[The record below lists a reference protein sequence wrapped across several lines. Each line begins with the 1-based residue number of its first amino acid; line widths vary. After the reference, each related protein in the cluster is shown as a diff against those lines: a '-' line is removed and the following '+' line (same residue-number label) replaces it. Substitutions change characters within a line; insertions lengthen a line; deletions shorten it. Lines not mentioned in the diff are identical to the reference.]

1 MVEMYFLHQFRKRMI
16 DLEMDF
22 NIVIPGKLYTNN
34 QSGVLS
40 NTQTIDGDKIKTVRS
55 KFPNKLS
62 SFFNFGNVDILT
74 EGDVGMMGAITMNF
88 VTAPSEVAK
97 DIESLLGEGSDTS
110 VRRGLKTLANATAI
124 KNTSQ
129 NTRANTQQRTETPR
143 HSLDTREKIRDIL
156 R

>member
-1 MVEMYFLHQFRKRMI
+1 MI

-22 NIVIPGKLYTNN
+22 NIVTPGKLYINN

-55 KFPNKLS
+55 RFPNKLS
-62 SFFNFGNVDILT
+62 GFFNFGNVDILT
-74 EGDVGMMGAITMNF
+74 EGDVEMMGTITMNF